1 MGNIYFASDFHLG
14 VPGHG
19 QSLEREQRIVRWLD
33 SIAPHADR
41 VYLVG
46 DLFDFWFE
54 YRDVVP
60 RGHVRL
66 LGTLARMKD
75 SGIDVQVFTGNH
87 DMWMFGYF
95 EKELGIPVHHDI
107 IRFEVNGKKFL
118 VGHGD
123 GIATGDKGY
132 KFIKKVFTNKV
143 AQKLFGALHPRI
155 AFGMAQ
161 YWSGKS
167 RNSHEDEGFLGED
180 KEWQVI
186 YAKEVLQQEHV
197 DYFVFGHR
205 HIRLELPIGN
215 SMFYN
220 IGDWMTHHTYLEF
233 DGETCHLKKY
243 DQ

>member
-1 MGNIYFASDFHLG
+1 
-14 VPGHG
+14 
-19 QSLEREQRIVRWLD
+19 
-33 SIAPHADR
+33 
-41 VYLVG
+41 
-46 DLFDFWFE
+46 
-54 YRDVVP
+54 
-60 RGHVRL
+60 
-66 LGTLARMKD
+66 
-75 SGIDVQVFTGNH
+75 
-87 DMWMFGYF
+87 
-95 EKELGIPVHHDI
+95 
-107 IRFEVNGKKFL
+107 
-118 VGHGD
+118 
-123 GIATGDKGY
+123 
-132 KFIKKVFTNKV
+132 
-143 AQKLFGALHPRI
+143 
-155 AFGMAQ
+155 MAQ

-233 DGETCHLKKY
+233 DGDLSPEKY